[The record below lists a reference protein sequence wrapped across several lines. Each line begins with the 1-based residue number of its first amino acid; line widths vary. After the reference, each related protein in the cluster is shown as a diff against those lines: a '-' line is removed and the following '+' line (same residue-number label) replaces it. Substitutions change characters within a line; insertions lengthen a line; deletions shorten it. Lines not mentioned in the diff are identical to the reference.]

1 MIPLHKQGSRETY
14 TLAHH
19 DQELFVATQCKD
31 IEDILTREAGF
42 GKLGGNNRKE
52 LPSTQLQCHTS
63 LNIVWHRGHTREET
77 GQPSNDATLSMRY
90 TMPRR
95 RRVLARVP
103 AGFEKSS
110 R

>member
-1 MIPLHKQGSRETY
+1 MIPLHKQGSREAY

-63 LNIVWHRGHTREET
+63 LNIVA
-77 GQPSNDATLSMRY
+77 NILNFSMAQRAHS
-90 TMPRR
+90 RR
-95 RRVLARVP
+95 DRP
-103 AGFEKSS
+103 AK
-110 R
+110 